1 MVVVEQQV
9 VKDKDHQLVDQVVVV
24 DLEML
29 PTLV

>member
-9 VKDKDHQLVDQVVVV
+9 VKDKDHQLVDQVVEEVV
-24 DLEML
+24 VML